1 MVRLVIR
8 LNRTSK
14 LGATLIGIGVLM
26 SVYARMNN
34 GPLRLNQAGMVIF
47 VAGFIVYFAGRA
59 AHYKSRMRV
68 PKDPD
73 SE

>member
-14 LGATLIGIGVLM
+14 IGATLIGIGVLM

-34 GPLRLNQAGMVIF
+34 GPLPLNQAGVVIF
-47 VAGFIVYFAGRA
+47 VTGFIVYFAGRA

-68 PKDPD
+68 PKDD
-73 SE
+73 AEE